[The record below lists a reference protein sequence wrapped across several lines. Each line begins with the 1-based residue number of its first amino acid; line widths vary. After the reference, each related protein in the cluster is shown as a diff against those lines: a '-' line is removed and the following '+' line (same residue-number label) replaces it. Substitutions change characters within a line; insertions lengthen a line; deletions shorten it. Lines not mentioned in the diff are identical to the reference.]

1 MSAIDKKSYGKI
13 IRDLITFF
21 KGKKDDLLRQYRRE
35 MKNAAKERRFEE
47 AATLRNR
54 ISFLTHIQDV
64 AILKR
69 ENNEADKIEM
79 GEMAV
84 NPFGR
89 IEGYDVSNIS
99 GTSTVASM
107 VVFENG
113 APAKSE
119 YRKFASRASLDQM
132 TSRRFEVLMRRL
144 KHPWR
149 HPDLILVDGGLPQVH
164 TAEQVIREA
173 GAMHEFP
180 SPIPV
185 IGIAKGPERKRNDL
199 ICSKNNLELCHLF
212 EPYKNLLINI
222 RDEAH
227 RFAIAY
233 HRKVRSRTMRD

>member
-132 TSRRFEVLMRRL
+132 TSRRF
-144 KHPWR
+144 
-149 HPDLILVDGGLPQVH
+149 GGLDASPQTSMAPSGSH
-164 TAEQVIREA
+164 LGRRRSAASSHGRAGHPRGRGNARISLTDPRHRHRERS
-173 GAMHEFP
+173 GTQT
-180 SPIPV
+180 
-185 IGIAKGPERKRNDL
+185 ER
-199 ICSKNNLELCHLF
+199 SHLLK
-212 EPYKNLLINI
+212 E
-222 RDEAH
+222 
-227 RFAIAY
+227 
-233 HRKVRSRTMRD
+233 